1 MEKTEQSGN
10 PLSRRE
16 AMILLGTASAV
27 CLLGRGQAL
36 AQTLVT
42 TPRSRCI
49 VRPEQT
55 EGPYFVDER
64 LHRSDI
70 RADPTIEQA
79 RPGTP
84 LALTFQVMGLHG
96 GECRPISEARVDIWQ
111 CDAEGV
117 YSDVEDPGF
126 NTLGQKFLRGYQV
139 TNAQGEARFLTIYP
153 GWYPI
158 RTVHIHFKVR
168 TAAIAGRSFEFTS
181 QLYFPDELT
190 DRVHTA
196 LPYASKGQR
205 RVRNPHDFIF
215 RNGGDRLILEPST
228 TSSGYAVIFPIGL
241 KLP

>member
-1 MEKTEQSGN
+1 MIGDSSRG
-10 PLSRRE
+10 LFSRRE
-16 AMILLGTASAV
+16 ALVLAGVTGAVWLIKGKRSPVQAASDTSQSLCV
-27 CLLGRGQAL
+27 
-36 AQTLVT
+36 
-42 TPRSRCI
+42 

-70 RADPTIEQA
+70 RSDPTDGQIKA
-79 RPGTP
+79 GIP
-84 LALTFQVMGLHG
+84 LTLILQVMKFSASGCL
-96 GECRPISEARVDIWQ
+96 PLPDARVDIWQ

-117 YSDVEDPGF
+117 YSDVRDPGF
-126 NTLGQKFLRGYQV
+126 NTRGQKFLRGYQV
-139 TNAQGEARFLTIYP
+139 TDARGEARFLTIYP

-168 TAAIAGRSFEFTS
+168 TAAIAAKLYEFTS

-196 LPYASKGQR
+196 LPYSSRGRR

-215 RNGGDRLILEPST
+215 RDGGDQLVLEPTPMSDGYVST
-228 TSSGYAVIFPIGL
+228 FPIGL
-241 KLP
+241 RIP